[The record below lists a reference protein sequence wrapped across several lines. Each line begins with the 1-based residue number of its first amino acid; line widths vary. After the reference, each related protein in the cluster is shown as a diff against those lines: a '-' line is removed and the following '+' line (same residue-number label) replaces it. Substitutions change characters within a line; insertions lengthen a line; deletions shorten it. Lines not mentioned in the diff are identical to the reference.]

1 MTAQALVARAKEAME
16 RAYAPYSGF
25 TVGAALLGKS
35 GRVYVGCNVEN
46 ASYPVTCC
54 AERTALFAAVAAGE
68 REFSALAV
76 VGGRGGVVE
85 DFCPPC
91 GICRQ
96 ALSEFCPAAFPVY
109 LWRPDEIQ
117 TLPLGA
123 LLPHAFQL
131 EP

>member
-117 TLPLGA
+117 TLPLGD

>member
-35 GRVYVGCNVEN
+35 GPVYVGCNVEN

-68 REFSALAV
+68 RAFSALAV

-109 LWRPDEIQ
+109 LWRPDEVQ
-117 TLPLGA
+117 CLTLGD

>member
-109 LWRPDEIQ
+109 LWRPDEVQ
-117 TLPLGA
+117 CLTLGD
-123 LLPHAFQL
+123 LLPHSFRL
-131 EP
+131 

>member
-68 REFSALAV
+68 RAFSALAV

-96 ALSEFCPAAFPVY
+96 ALAEFCPAAFPVY

-123 LLPHAFQL
+123 LLPHSFRL
-131 EP
+131 